1 MAGLWVGALLILL
14 DGPLVHAAGE
24 VQDLAARRRLARIDV
39 PNEDDIQVFPARPRR
54 LSRGWHAP
62 PRLLHSATAD
72 AGEQRT
78 HVLWGEQ
85 VHTEPHQAASSA
97 TVQRTEQ
104 QAQVR
109 SLA

>member
-1 MAGLWVGALLILL
+1 MKTIFRCSLRGPGGCPGAGM
-14 DGPLVHAAGE
+14 H
-24 VQDLAARRRLARIDV
+24 RRVCCTQPQPTR
-39 PNEDDIQVFPARPRR
+39 EE
-54 LSRGWHAP
+54 RG
-62 PRLLHSATAD
+62 
-72 AGEQRT
+72 T

-85 VHTEPHQAASSA
+85 VHAELHQAASSA